1 MDRIVLTGLRGFGHH
16 GVYDFE
22 RAQGQEFVLD
32 VALEIDLAPAAG
44 TDDVADTVDYGA
56 LAQRLVAVVSGPPV
70 NLIETL
76 ADRLA
81 QVCLA
86 DERVAAVEVTV
97 HKPAAPVGVEVADV
111 AVTIRRTSPHRRAE
125 VVA

>member
-1 MDRIVLTGLRGFGHH
+1 MDRITLTGLRGFGHH
-16 GVYDFE
+16 GVFDFE
-22 RAQGQEFVLD
+22 RAQGQEFIAD
-32 VALEIDLAPAAG
+32 VALELDLAPAAG

-56 LAQRLVAVVSGPPV
+56 LAQRLVAVISGPPV

-86 DERVAAVEVTV
+86 DQRVTAVEVTV
-97 HKPAAPVGVEVADV
+97 HKPAAPVEVEVADV
-111 AVTIRRTSPHRRAE
+111 SVTLRRTSQQRPVDA
-125 VVA
+125 AG